1 MTPQYVIGIDYG
13 TDSCRA
19 LIVDAS
25 DGKELAGSV
34 QPYPRWQRQLYCDAS
49 DYRFRQH
56 PLDYTETLIAAI
68 NDALSQLPSGAKDN
82 VVGISFDMT
91 CCTPC
96 LTDQWGTPLAL
107 LEEYKDNPN
116 AMFILWKDH
125 TAIKEAEDINRL
137 ARQWAVDYTQYSGGI
152 YSAEWVWAKAAHVL
166 GQDESLRDKAYSWI
180 EHIDWIPALLTG
192 NTKPEE
198 VKRSRCAAG
207 HKAMWHESWDGLPD
221 EQFLTTLSP
230 HLKGFRQ
237 RLYRHTY
244 TSDTQVGCLTPEWAE
259 KLGLTTRVTVG
270 VGAID
275 CHMGAVGA
283 EVKAGTFVKVIGTST
298 CDIMAV
304 PYDEIGDKLIP
315 GICGQVDGSVIPGMI
330 GLEAGQSAFGDYYA
344 WYKGVLNW
352 ASERIISSS
361 KLLDEPTKEALQ
373 KEISKNI
380 LTVLTHE
387 AEQVDISKST
397 VLATDWI
404 NGRRTPDAD
413 QNMKATLANLTLS
426 STAPLIYRAIVE
438 ATAYGSRAIIER
450 FAECNVTIEEVV
462 GIGGISLKSP
472 FVMQTLSDVLGMPI
486 KVARSEQT
494 CALGAAMFAAV
505 VAGIYPSVEEAQGKM
520 GQGFIRTYLP
530 DMKKQKVY
538 DELYQKYREMR

>member
-1 MTPQYVIGIDYG
+1 
-13 TDSCRA
+13 
-19 LIVDAS
+19 
-25 DGKELAGSV
+25 
-34 QPYPRWQRQLYCDAS
+34 
-49 DYRFRQH
+49 
-56 PLDYTETLIAAI
+56 
-68 NDALSQLPSGAKDN
+68 
-82 VVGISFDMT
+82 
-91 CCTPC
+91 
-96 LTDQWGTPLAL
+96 
-107 LEEYKDNPN
+107 
-116 AMFILWKDH
+116 
-125 TAIKEAEDINRL
+125 
-137 ARQWAVDYTQYSGGI
+137 
-152 YSAEWVWAKAAHVL
+152 
-166 GQDESLRDKAYSWI
+166 
-180 EHIDWIPALLTG
+180 
-192 NTKPEE
+192 
-198 VKRSRCAAG
+198 
-207 HKAMWHESWDGLPD
+207 MWHESWDGLPD